1 MNYTIHIIMK
11 EFVVDL
17 ITISMFFLY
26 NSDHSNWMRFVRPA
40 DSVIEQNLVLSQEGN
55 HLFYTTTRSIEP
67 KEELRVTYSEEYAR
81 KRGLEL
87 FASSDP
93 QNIFDRGR
101 KIMKWILSKL
111 LLLKLANRL

>member
-1 MNYTIHIIMK
+1 MNYTIHIYEGIWGRFDYYMY
-11 EFVVDL
+11 V
-17 ITISMFFLY
+17 FLY
-26 NSDHSNWMRFVRPA
+26 NLDQSNWMRFVRPA

-81 KRGLEL
+81 KRGFEL
-87 FASSDP
+87 FPSSDT

-101 KIMKWILSKL
+101 KMIMQILSKF
-111 LLLKLANRL
+111 